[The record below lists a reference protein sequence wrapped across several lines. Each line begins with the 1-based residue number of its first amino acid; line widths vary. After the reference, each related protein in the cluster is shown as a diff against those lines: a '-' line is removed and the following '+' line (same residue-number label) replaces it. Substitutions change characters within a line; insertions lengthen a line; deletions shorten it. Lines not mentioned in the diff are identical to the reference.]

1 MKDNEKKKE
10 YYRVYLNGPDEMFYE
25 KYIGYDKSRFK
36 LGEDDKEVN
45 RERYIECSIFGRETI
60 HEVVTFNENEG
71 TPIYCEFVDGKMIDL
86 ITGNEY
92 VFANSENAK
101 QFDNISYYQ
110 YEKVNV
116 CDVYSKLLEI
126 NVETIKK
133 YAGRVNELSYLMHL
147 QYLDFML
154 VQKMKEM
161 YGNNEEELA
170 EVERNYIA
178 NFHKKYIN
186 FNTKT
191 KKYK

>member
-1 MKDNEKKKE
+1 MEDNEKKKE
-10 YYRVYLNGPDEMFYE
+10 YYRVYLNGPDDMFYE

-36 LGEDDKEVN
+36 LEKDDKEVI
-45 RERYIECSIFGRETI
+45 RKRYIERSLFGRETI
-60 HEVVTFNENEG
+60 HEMITFNG
-71 TPIYCEFVDGKMIDL
+71 QGGMPIYCEFVDGKMIDL

-110 YEKVNV
+110 FEKVSV
-116 CDVYSKLLEI
+116 CVVYSKLLEI

-133 YAGRVNELSYLMHL
+133 YADRVNELSYLMHL
-147 QYLDFML
+147 KYLDFIL

-186 FNTKT
+186 SNTKT
-191 KKYK
+191 RKK